1 MQFTSS
7 LQQIGFTCRN
17 LRVDLV
23 DRRFR
28 ILLLQEV
35 PQEFRRILLASEFL
49 PSSSHFGFGRQ
60 ALDFG
65 ALRLLQVADLLKIV
79 ARTGQRRFGFA
90 ATILV
95 LAHAGGFFQIHAQLL
110 RLGLDE
116 VADHALADDRIGAG
130 PQAGA
135 HEDVLHVSAAHLLIV
150 DEVRI
155 AAVARDDALD
165 GKLRIAP
172 PGPLDRAVGVVEHQ
186 FDRSAG
192 RCRTIHRTRKNE
204 FAHGRRAAQFGDAR
218 FAQHPSDGVNHIGFA
233 AAIGADNTG
242 HRPRKFDDGG
252 IGKALEA
259 GNAKLF

>member
-1 MQFTSS
+1 MA
-7 LQQIGFTCRN
+7 G
-17 LRVDLV
+17 
-23 DRRFR
+23 
-28 ILLLQEV
+28 
-35 PQEFRRILLASEFL
+35 EFL
-49 PSSSHFGFGRQ
+49 PSSGHFGFGRQ

-79 ARTGQRRFGFA
+79 ARTGQRRFGFT

-116 VADHALADDRIGAG
+116 VADHALADDRVGAG

-135 HEDVLHVSAAHLLIV
+135 HEDVLHVAAAHLLIV

-192 RCRTIHRTRKNE
+192 RCRTIHRTRKMSSLMDVEPRNSE
-204 FAHGRRAAQFGDAR
+204 TRAS
-218 FAQHPSDGVNHIGFA
+218 PSTQRMASITLDLPQPLGPTIPA
-233 AAIGADNTG
+233 TA
-242 HRPRKFDDGG
+242 P
-252 IGKALEA
+252 
-259 GNAKLF
+259 GNSMTVVSAKLLKPEMRSCFRRTVC